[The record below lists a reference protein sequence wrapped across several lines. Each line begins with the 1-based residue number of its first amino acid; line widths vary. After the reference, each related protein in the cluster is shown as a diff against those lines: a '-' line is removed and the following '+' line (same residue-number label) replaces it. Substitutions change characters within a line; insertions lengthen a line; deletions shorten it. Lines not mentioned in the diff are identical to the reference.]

1 LAALDAAPLGEDGLW
16 GSASRRDEGLGWRL
30 AAEDAITSRG
40 EPADEPVRLD
50 GIVHPWGGPAVGHA
64 RFNRLL
70 RHFAAVT
77 VEKRQLPA
85 SLCQSALEIASLRV
99 GRPYA
104 NRNMTGQI
112 LTWRGGVGAVLALWC
127 SAHGRPAVNDD

>member
-1 LAALDAAPLGEDGLW
+1 MTHRSRRPCADHVAKTANHDTDGRQQLADLERTQLVALDAAPLAEDGLW

-50 GIVHPWGGPAVGHA
+50 GIVHPGGGPAVGYA

-85 SLCQSALEIASLRV
+85 SLRQSALEIASLRV
-99 GRPYA
+99 GRP
-104 NRNMTGQI
+104 
-112 LTWRGGVGAVLALWC
+112 
-127 SAHGRPAVNDD
+127 